1 MVADEPLLSVRDPRI
16 AFDTPRG
23 RLVAVDGASFDL
35 AAGETLGIVG
45 ESGCGKSV
53 TALSILRLAGSGA
66 RMLGG
71 SIHFAGRELTELSD
85 AEIRRLRA
93 GEIGIVF
100 QEPMTSL
107 NPVFTVGEQIAEP
120 LMLHAGMSRRAAYA
134 RALELLAMVGIPLPE
149 RRARSYPHEMSGG
162 MRQRVMIAIALACRP
177 KLLLADEPTTALDVT
192 VQAQIL
198 DLLRDLQRE
207 TGTAIVLITHDLGVV
222 AEFARRVVVMYAG
235 RVVET
240 AAVEAL
246 FARPPLHPYTE
257 GLLASIPPMDED
269 LDRLRTIEGTV
280 PNPLALPPGCRF
292 APRCAHARAACTAI
306 DPCLATLA
314 SAHMAA
320 CIRHTG
326 YAVPA
331 EAAA

>member
-1 MVADEPLLSVRDPRI
+1 MSSEPLLSVRDLRI
-16 AFDTPRG
+16 GFDTPRG
-23 RLVAVDGASFDL
+23 RLVAVDGVSFDL
-35 AAGETLGIVG
+35 AAGEALSIVG

-53 TALSILRLAGSGA
+53 TALSLLRLAGSGA
-66 RMLGG
+66 RILGG
-71 SIHFAGRELTELSD
+71 SIRFAGRELTTMPDS
-85 AEIRRLRA
+85 EIRRLRG
-93 GEIGIVF
+93 GEIGMVF

-120 LMLHAGMSRRAAYA
+120 LMLHAGLSRRAAYA
-134 RALELLAMVGIPLPE
+134 RAVELLAMVGIPLPG
-149 RRARSYPHEMSGG
+149 RRVRSYPHEMSGG

-240 AAVEAL
+240 AAVETL
-246 FARPPLHPYTE
+246 FARPLHPYTE
-257 GLLASIPPMDED
+257 GLLASIPPIDED

-280 PNPLALPPGCRF
+280 PSPLALPPGCRF
-292 APRCAHARAACTAI
+292 APRCAHARPACAAI
-306 DPCLATLA
+306 DPPLLPLAP
-314 SAHMAA
+314 AHDAA

-326 YAVPA
+326 YALPTA
-331 EAAA
+331 EVAA

>member
-1 MVADEPLLSVRDPRI
+1 MADEPLLSVRNLRV

-23 RLVAVDGASFDL
+23 RVVAVDGVSFDL

-53 TALSILRLAGSGA
+53 TALSILRLAGKEA
-66 RMLGG
+66 RILGG
-71 SIHFAGRELTELSD
+71 SIRFAGREIASLPD
-85 AEIRRLRA
+85 AEMRGLRG
-93 GEIGIVF
+93 GEIGMVF

-107 NPVFTVGEQIAEP
+107 NPVFSAGEQIAEP
-120 LMLHAGMSRRAAYA
+120 LMIHAGLSRRAAYA
-134 RALELLAMVGIPLPE
+134 RATELLGMVGIPMPE
-149 RRARSYPHEMSGG
+149 RRVHAYPHEMSGG

-240 AAVEAL
+240 APVADL
-246 FARPPLHPYTE
+246 FRQPGHPYTE
-257 GLLASIPPMDED
+257 GLLASIPP
-269 LDRLRTIEGTV
+269 LDDDVVRLRTIEGMV
-280 PNPLALPPGCRF
+280 PSPLAMPRGCRF
-292 APRCAHARAACTAI
+292 AARCPHVRPACETT
-306 DPCLATLA
+306 DPHLLPLGPG
-314 SAHMAA
+314 HEAA
-320 CIRHTG
+320 CIR
-326 YAVPA
+326 ALPEV
-331 EAAA
+331 AA